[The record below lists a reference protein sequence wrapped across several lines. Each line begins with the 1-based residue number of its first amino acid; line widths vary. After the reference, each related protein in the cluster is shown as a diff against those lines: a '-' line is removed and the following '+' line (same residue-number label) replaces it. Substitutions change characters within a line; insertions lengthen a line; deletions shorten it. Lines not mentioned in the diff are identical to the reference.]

1 MMSIYGR
8 THHFIPADAISSFSL
23 TPMIIRQSSEA
34 PTPQLYSSVTLKML
48 QYSYVF
54 QVDEVRNSQKWE
66 YSVYENWADYST
78 SLPWQSR
85 ITPDVR
91 SRANLV
97 STFETLIIFHKF
109 HSRGLPHVLV
119 KFGITGA
126 DRLWCHLVLDRPLE
140 LSGTN
145 LEYLRRGGW
154 ELGRRYLP
162 HIPVDRGSV
171 TQSVTNGS
179 ALRVSA
185 SIRELG
191 GDNIVVKV
199 RIY

>member
-8 THHFIPADAISSFSL
+8 THHFISARAISSFSL
-23 TPMIIRQSSEA
+23 TPMIIRQSSES
-34 PTPQLYSSVTLKML
+34 PTPQLYSSVTPKML

-54 QVDEVRNSQKWE
+54 EVDEVRNFEKWE
-66 YSVYENWADYST
+66 YSVYGNWADHST

-97 STFETLIIFHKF
+97 STFEALIIFHEF
-109 HSRGLPHVLV
+109 HSQGLPHVLV

-126 DRLWCHLVLDRPLE
+126 DRLWCHLVLNRSLE
-140 LSGTN
+140 LSGTD
-145 LEYLRRGGW
+145 LEYLRGGGW
-154 ELGRRYLP
+154 ELGKRYFP
-162 HIPVDRGSV
+162 HTPVDRASLTHGS
-171 TQSVTNGS
+171 T
-179 ALRVSA
+179 LRVSA

-191 GDNIVVKV
+191 GDKIVVKV